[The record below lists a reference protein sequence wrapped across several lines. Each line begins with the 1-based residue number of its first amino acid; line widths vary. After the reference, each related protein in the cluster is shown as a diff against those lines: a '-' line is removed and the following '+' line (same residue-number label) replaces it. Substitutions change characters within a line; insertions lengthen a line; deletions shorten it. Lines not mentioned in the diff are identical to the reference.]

1 MTKIVG
7 LWDGK
12 TDHDNET
19 IEPQDSMAY
28 SEPDYSYMEAE
39 RAPSPLIPVICLLLA
54 IAWLGFVGWTARS
67 GFAGQ
72 APTAPQI
79 GALIATASA
88 PLALIGVLYLLLM
101 RTSRTE
107 ARRFGAT
114 AEAMRTES
122 AALEAR
128 LAAFSHSIN
137 ENRTNLAAQADYL
150 LSLGDDTIQRMSSI
164 SAAMRAESDVIG
176 RQAET
181 LKSSAAD
188 AQADMATLLGR
199 LPEAHS
205 QTRQIAE
212 TLQETGSG
220 AIEKV
225 AALESQLSSLAVRG
239 READEIAA
247 GAAQQLAAQ
256 LQRIEDV
263 SGAAQDRIDTA
274 ASQMN
279 STIDSAFSR
288 AAEAADE
295 ARQAM
300 ETQGTA
306 MLAMVEQSKA
316 LFERVGTTSADGLA
330 RRLAEISGQVE
341 ALGDRLSAHDNSG
354 RALVQHLADGLADV
368 EMRLAALDMEGTSRT
383 ERLASAVTGLT
394 NHADRLTLALNGGG
408 AAADNLIARSE
419 TLLTALDASAREIDE
434 TLPAAF
440 ARLETTAGAS
450 RERIAALAPGLG
462 GLETSANAA
471 FDRLV
476 QTEKLLTQQREA
488 VELLANAAEQQLAA
502 GTRHAEDLTTAIG
515 VADGQAKALAEG
527 AGPSLIEVML
537 RVRDTAAQAAER
549 AREALDRIIP
559 DAAQALGKAS
569 DDAMRK
575 AVTDRVETQMAAI
588 AQAAERAAE
597 AANLAS
603 GRLDQQLS
611 AIGNAATEMEG
622 RFSAGQAEIEEANR
636 ENFAR
641 RVSLLIEALNSTAID
656 VTKVLSNE
664 VTDSAWA
671 AYLKGDRGVFTRRAV
686 KLLDAGEAREIVR
699 YYEADPEFR
708 DQVNRYI
715 HDFEAM
721 LRAVLATREGA
732 PMGVTILSSDMGK
745 LYVALAQAIDKLRN

>member
-12 TDHDNET
+12 ADHDIET

-28 SEPDYSYMEAE
+28 SEPDDRYLEAE
-39 RAPSPLIPVICLLLA
+39 APPSPLIPAICLLLA
-54 IAWLGFVGWTARS
+54 IAWLAFVGWTAWS

-72 APTAPQI
+72 MPIAPQI

-114 AEAMRTES
+114 AEAMRAES
-122 AALEAR
+122 AQLEAR

-150 LSLGDDTIQRMSSI
+150 LSLGEDTIQRMAGI
-164 SAAMRAESDVIG
+164 SAAMRTESDVIG
-176 RQAET
+176 QQAET

-225 AALESQLSSLAVRG
+225 AALESQLSSLALRG
-239 READEIAA
+239 READEIAT

-256 LQRIEDV
+256 LQRID
-263 SGAAQDRIDTA
+263 AAA
-274 ASQMN
+274 GQMN

-288 AAEAADE
+288 AAEVTDE
-295 ARQAM
+295 ARQTMDAH
-300 ETQGTA
+300 GAA

-316 LFERVGTTSADGLA
+316 LFDRAGTTSADGLA
-330 RRLAEISGQVE
+330 RRLAEISGHVE

-354 RALVQHLADGLADV
+354 RALVQHLTDGLADV

-383 ERLASAVTGLT
+383 ERLAGAITGLT
-394 NHADRLTLALNGGG
+394 DHAERLTLALTGGG

-419 TLLTALDASAREIDE
+419 TLLMALDASAREIDE

-440 ARLETTAGAS
+440 ARLEATTGAS
-450 RERIAALAPGLG
+450 RERIAALAPDLG
-462 GLETSANAA
+462 GLETSANSA

-488 VELLANAAEQQLAA
+488 VELLANAAEQQLMA

-527 AGPSLIEVML
+527 AGPNLIEVML

-603 GRLDQQLS
+603 GRLDQQLA
-611 AIGNAATEMEG
+611 AIGSAATEMED

-686 KLLDAGEAREIVR
+686 KLLDAGEAREVVR
-699 YYEADPEFR
+699 HYEADPEFR

-732 PMGVTILSSDMGK
+732 SMGVTILSSDMGK
-745 LYVALAQAIDKLRN
+745 LYVALAQAVDKLRS